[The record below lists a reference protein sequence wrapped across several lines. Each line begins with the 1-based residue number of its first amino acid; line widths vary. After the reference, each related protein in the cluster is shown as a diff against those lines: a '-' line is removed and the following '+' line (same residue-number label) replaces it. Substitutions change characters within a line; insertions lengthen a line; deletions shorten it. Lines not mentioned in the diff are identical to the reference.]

1 MKLSRLQNFIF
12 VLDFL
17 AEKASFIYGQLQNY
31 WTFLL
36 YFGQSRCFWAKL
48 SSASFQELSKQ
59 RCVPGNQYELAG
71 KMREPWKNRPYF
83 LAEKPVLFIGN
94 NKIGHFSG
102 RKCCTIFSNLLGSFM
117 KSISCVCSKKCKQ
130 SCALL
135 PGNQHLFAGKMRDP
149 WQNTKSLKCWKDD
162 VKANLEF

>member
-1 MKLSRLQNFIF
+1 MGNYKIIGHFCCI
-12 VLDFL
+12 L
-17 AEKASFIYGQLQNY
+17 ANLGAFEQNY
-31 WTFLL
+31 HQLVFKSWVN
-36 YFGQSRCFWAKL
+36 
-48 SSASFQELSKQ
+48 KQ